1 MGAQMQRGAYSRVCG
16 ASTAFRPVA
25 VGVGGAERGAPMSQS
40 ACSRVRG
47 ASTAKGAAQRGC
59 SAAGPTPRAT
69 GSPAALGYAGAGPA
83 PRQRVPRWCGDR
95 TREPPCVTS
104 TLCDRLVSKGAFTMN
119 KCSVLGLLIMSVF
132 VTGVALAATDATD
145 GRKLEK
151 ATFAGG
157 CFWCMEEALDKVDG
171 VVSTTSGYTGGKKM
185 NPTYEDVSAGETG
198 HAESVEVLYDPAK
211 VSYAKLLEVF
221 WHNIDPTT
229 PDRQFCDYGHQYRP
243 AIFYHDETQK
253 RLAEESKKALVKSK
267 PFKGPIVTEIVPA
280 SEFYPAEEY
289 HQDFYQKNPIRYRLY
304 KYNCGRAQRLQEL
317 WGSTK

>member
-1 MGAQMQRGAYSRVCG
+1 
-16 ASTAFRPVA
+16 
-25 VGVGGAERGAPMSQS
+25 
-40 ACSRVRG
+40 
-47 ASTAKGAAQRGC
+47 
-59 SAAGPTPRAT
+59 
-69 GSPAALGYAGAGPA
+69 
-83 PRQRVPRWCGDR
+83 
-95 TREPPCVTS
+95 
-104 TLCDRLVSKGAFTMN
+104 MN
-119 KCSVLGLLIMSVF
+119 KRSVLGMFIMSLL

-317 WGSTK
+317 WGKKE